1 MHSMGRAQCPFGH
14 FRVISLVSVLT
25 FTLPVSV
32 TFTPSAVAK
41 IAGTS
46 GLICDTWLANSAA
59 RSAAV
64 CSGGGGGL
72 NMALGKEVLETPTVS
87 ELVVSSILL
96 LGGGGGAGGGG
107 GTSMVTVRMRP

>member
-1 MHSMGRAQCPFGH
+1 MGRAQCPFGH
-14 FRVISLVSVLT
+14 FCVISLVSVLT
-25 FTLPVSV
+25 FTLPVIV

-41 IAGTS
+41 LAGPAVLMS
-46 GLICDTWLANSAA
+46 DTRLAKTAA

-87 ELVVSSILL
+87 ELVVSSTVL
-96 LGGGGGAGGGG
+96 LGGGRGAGGGG
-107 GTSMVTVRMRP
+107 GTSMVTVRARP

>member
-1 MHSMGRAQCPFGH
+1 MGRAQCPFGQLL
-14 FRVISLVSVLT
+14 VISLVSVLT
-25 FTLPVSV
+25 STSPVTV

-41 IAGTS
+41 LAS
-46 GLICDTWLANSAA
+46 EVSDTRLAKSAA
-59 RSAAV
+59 RAAAALSAMAL
-64 CSGGGGGL
+64 SGGGGGL
-72 NMALGKEVLETPTVS
+72 SMALGPEMLESPPTVS